1 MSNILDH
8 HTNDY
13 NNRTTIVIKSKSDE
27 SLKNLS
33 IAIDND
39 QEDFDGNDHD
49 NRNQFIIN
57 ESSSSS
63 LNNND
68 EDNLKLFDQQ
78 QVLSSPNTTTD
89 LYNNNSRNKPYL
101 STSYSFPGVRDYLL
115 FGDCTNNTTTTAI
128 SFKDRS
134 TTTTPLTNLSD
145 SFAQLYLPNFAQ
157 HISTT
162 IMSGLNWINQINAAT
177 LFQNFWTSSGFF
189 RRRFSSSSS
198 STVSSSSSNTN
209 NHHSIAQQ
217 SNNQNVDDLT
227 YRQYKFAKI
236 LNGTI
241 RLHTLKPSELIEL
254 SSFGLVELD
263 TDVEPGIGH
272 EFQRYENDKATW
284 CDSCGEF
291 LFPPVM
297 DDINNSGIGDSKT
310 KQYNNNNNNNNDDYD
325 VDVGPKNIAASTTK
339 TTKTSVS
346 VQADHL
352 LRTYF
357 QCTKCKYVCH
367 WKCLDLIRIDCRQ
380 HSPQST
386 MIPSSNNDMAKSGEI
401 DSNNNNNNNI
411 DDEQKDDQNIADII
425 SITNSIDS
433 FDVENNQSTFSTET
447 SFADDSDDESSETT
461 TTMTTSNNSMTSVF
475 NNDDDINS
483 KNENIECKKIQSE
496 NNNVNQQT
504 AAVVNKSS
512 IIESYLITP
521 RIILDLRAKILKY
534 NERVRSRGSG
544 LGITLIDEERCLFRG
559 FLRVHMNLTRPINVI
574 AGKRPPSIYDII
586 NEEENNQNQRR
597 TLTSFYMPRDTVKNI
612 HITSDST
619 SLQVI
624 KAMLKKFKVVDN
636 PQKFALYLRRRF
648 PQEELNK
655 NGGDEV
661 INNDLTRISDD
672 NQNEMTISKFLK
684 TAGHEHSLKR
694 LHDHERPLILQ
705 LEFDSFAYGSVDI
718 VLQENDNADIAWDAF
733 EVPELRN
740 FLKILEREE
749 GEHLEHVKNHYHEM
763 HRILKALIDYEE
775 SRLLKNSNNNNNN
788 NNNNTG
794 NQSDDNNILTVTS

>member
-1 MSNILDH
+1 MFLLRCVHERQFFKSGKNWLFLIINIIRCYNKYIVQPNLSNDNCNAHQPKQFMNCLPVCVCVRVCFCQFHNDNFVFNPSIMSNILDH

-33 IAIDND
+33 IAIDNND

-115 FGDCTNNTTTTAI
+115 FGDCTNNTTTTAN

-272 EFQRYENDKATW
+272 EFQV
-284 CDSCGEF
+284 F
-291 LFPPVM
+291 L
-297 DDINNSGIGDSKT
+297 
-310 KQYNNNNNNNNDDYD
+310 
-325 VDVGPKNIAASTTK
+325 
-339 TTKTSVS
+339 
-346 VQADHL
+346 
-352 LRTYF
+352 
-357 QCTKCKYVCH
+357 
-367 WKCLDLIRIDCRQ
+367 
-380 HSPQST
+380 
-386 MIPSSNNDMAKSGEI
+386 
-401 DSNNNNNNNI
+401 
-411 DDEQKDDQNIADII
+411 
-425 SITNSIDS
+425 
-433 FDVENNQSTFSTET
+433 
-447 SFADDSDDESSETT
+447 
-461 TTMTTSNNSMTSVF
+461 MT
-475 NNDDDINS
+475 
-483 KNENIECKKIQSE
+483 
-496 NNNVNQQT
+496 
-504 AAVVNKSS
+504 
-512 IIESYLITP
+512 
-521 RIILDLRAKILKY
+521 
-534 NERVRSRGSG
+534 
-544 LGITLIDEERCLFRG
+544 
-559 FLRVHMNLTRPINVI
+559 
-574 AGKRPPSIYDII
+574 
-586 NEEENNQNQRR
+586 
-597 TLTSFYMPRDTVKNI
+597 
-612 HITSDST
+612 
-619 SLQVI
+619 
-624 KAMLKKFKVVDN
+624 
-636 PQKFALYLRRRF
+636 
-648 PQEELNK
+648 
-655 NGGDEV
+655 
-661 INNDLTRISDD
+661 
-672 NQNEMTISKFLK
+672 
-684 TAGHEHSLKR
+684 
-694 LHDHERPLILQ
+694 
-705 LEFDSFAYGSVDI
+705 
-718 VLQENDNADIAWDAF
+718 
-733 EVPELRN
+733 
-740 FLKILEREE
+740 
-749 GEHLEHVKNHYHEM
+749 
-763 HRILKALIDYEE
+763 
-775 SRLLKNSNNNNNN
+775 
-788 NNNNTG
+788 
-794 NQSDDNNILTVTS
+794 